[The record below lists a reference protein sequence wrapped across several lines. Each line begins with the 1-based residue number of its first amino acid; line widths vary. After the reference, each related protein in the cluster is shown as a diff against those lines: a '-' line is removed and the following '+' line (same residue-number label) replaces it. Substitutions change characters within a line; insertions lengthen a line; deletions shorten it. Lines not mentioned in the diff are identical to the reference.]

1 MLYIYCLILFIIEV
15 SFICLEGALMDLK
28 GENLSNIY
36 ALMILLDVAVRNV
49 NQEIGS

>member
-1 MLYIYCLILFIIEV
+1 
-15 SFICLEGALMDLK
+15 MDLK